1 MVRVQILLGER
12 EREEFR
18 HLARRQGMSLSA
30 WLREAGRE
38 KAEARSSELRIRSKQ
53 ALREFFA
60 ECDER
65 EQGREPDWEEHRKV
79 IERSK
84 RAGSG
89 EE

>member
-1 MVRVQILLGER
+1 M
-12 EREEFR
+12 
-18 HLARRQGMSLSA
+18 SA

-38 KAEARSSELRIRSKQ
+38 KAEARRAERRIRSRQ

-65 EQGREPDWEEHRKV
+65 EQGLEPDWEEHRKV

-84 RAGSG
+84 RSG
-89 EE
+89 TGED